1 MKNKRENHKLRMIVE
16 MAIKMFR
23 DTDRADVL
31 NFMKKM
37 GVPFRVAK
45 RINRE
50 MDKENLSKSVGIP
63 L

>member
-1 MKNKRENHKLRMIVE
+1 MIVE